1 MAQVLTDAE
10 MTRVL
15 APNRLEPRDDIPDPI
30 FDFDGVH
37 AAIDAIPNPDPRW
50 KSHARFVKWGARRD
64 DVWVHHGCPPSD
76 DTSTWVIVIGADG
89 WNALVNEHGTAG

>member
-1 MAQVLTDAE
+1 
-10 MTRVL
+10 
-15 APNRLEPRDDIPDPI
+15 
-30 FDFDGVH
+30 
-37 AAIDAIPNPDPRW
+37 
-50 KSHARFVKWGARRD
+50 VKWGARRD